1 MSERNP
7 KIIVVCQKDIRTTS
21 EDKCVIDL
29 VGEFD
34 RYTLRGGDFR
44 IRQQDQTHGCRLR
57 EMESVD

>member
-1 MSERNP
+1 MSERNQRILAF
-7 KIIVVCQKDIRTTS
+7 KQKGTCTSS

-29 VGEFD
+29 VGEFA